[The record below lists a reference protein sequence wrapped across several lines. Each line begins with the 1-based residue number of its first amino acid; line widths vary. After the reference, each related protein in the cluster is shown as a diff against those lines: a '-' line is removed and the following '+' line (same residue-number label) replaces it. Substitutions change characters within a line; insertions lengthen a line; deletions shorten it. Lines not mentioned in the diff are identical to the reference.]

1 MNNKII
7 ISVLIILSLLL
18 CVCASSAATQGEWN
32 GFKVPLGYRPVPA
45 MESNTLPQ
53 DQVGAFA
60 TADKKC
66 HLDIY
71 NYTDELYDTF
81 IKEPEPNEIIKVV
94 EIKDNKYMVIIS
106 GGDGNQQQADL
117 DDFVKE
123 NNGKIIK

>member
-1 MNNKII
+1 MKIKYLSI
-7 ISVLIILSLLL
+7 LIILSLL

-81 IKEPEPNEIIKVV
+81 IKEPEPNEIIK
-94 EIKDNKYMVIIS
+94 ISLKRIMVK
-106 GGDGNQQQADL
+106 L
-117 DDFVKE
+117 
-123 NNGKIIK
+123 